1 MSSDADIYGTSAA
14 LLGAARKPPSRVRRR
29 RTVSARSLVTGM
41 VPCSEFLVSL
51 LPHIISSADQLHLSE
66 RFNEGHP

>member
-1 MSSDADIYGTSAA
+1 MLIYTEH
-14 LLGAARKPPSRVRRR
+14 LRHCLVLQESRVWRR